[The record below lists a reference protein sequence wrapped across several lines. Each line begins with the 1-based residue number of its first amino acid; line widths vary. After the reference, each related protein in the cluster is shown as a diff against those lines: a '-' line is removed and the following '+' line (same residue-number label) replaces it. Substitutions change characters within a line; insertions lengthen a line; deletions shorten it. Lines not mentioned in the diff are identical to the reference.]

1 MASRR
6 TDLADLAPV
15 PVSRDGMVRRTR
27 MVILLHYGP
36 VCAHEAADLDAA
48 ARKHKSACIRHVP
61 ACSVHMSA
69 RCVAPAVID
78 NQGGP

>member
-15 PVSRDGMVRRTR
+15 PVSRDGVVRRTR
-27 MVILLHYGP
+27 MVILLYYGP
-36 VCAHEAADLDAA
+36 VCVPETAALDAA
-48 ARKHKSACIRHVP
+48 ARKHKSACIKQVP

-78 NQGGP
+78 SQEGP